1 MKPFAILLASVCL
14 LPAEPLVWRIDS
26 SHSAAQFAVKHMMVS
41 TVRGTMG
48 KVSGTV
54 TYDSAN
60 PNASKVEAVID
71 VAGLNTNDAKR
82 DAHLRSADFFDVEKF
97 PTMTFVSKKVEGSG
111 GKLKATGDLTI
122 HGVTKEVVLD
132 IDGPMPPI
140 KGQNN
145 SMRSGAAAT
154 AKINR
159 KDFGINWS
167 RNLDS
172 GGVVVSDEVTVT
184 IDVELVHAPPR
195 Q

>member
-14 LPAEPLVWRIDS
+14 LAAEPLVWRIDS

-41 TVRGTMG
+41 TVRGSMG
-48 KVSGTV
+48 KISGTV
-54 TYDSAN
+54 TYDAAN
-60 PNASKVEAVID
+60 PNASKVDAVID

-184 IDVELVHAPPR
+184 IDVELIHAPPR